1 MIASYNELAN
11 KLTVAQAQV
20 KAGDKKAAKKVRQ
33 LQQQLQ
39 QMDSEAPRFTGLTR
53 HDSPSH

>member
-11 KLTVAQAQV
+11 KLTVAQAEV

-39 QMDSEAPRFTGLTR
+39 QMDGEAPRFTGSAR
-53 HDSPSH
+53 YNSPTQ